1 MDSYE
6 WILEELKRALYSVEK
21 EERVQLKQKLLQ
33 AKRVYTFRIDCGVL
47 CHASGTIRVAGNVG
61 W

>member
-21 EERVQLKQKLLQ
+21 EVIFLALPESIHRNPYL
-33 AKRVYTFRIDCGVL
+33 
-47 CHASGTIRVAGNVG
+47 
-61 W
+61 

>member
-33 AKRVYTFRIDCGVL
+33 AKRVYI
-47 CHASGTIRVAGNVG
+47 AGMG
-61 W
+61 RW

>member
-21 EERVQLKQKLLQ
+21 EERVKLKQK
-33 AKRVYTFRIDCGVL
+33 
-47 CHASGTIRVAGNVG
+47 
-61 W
+61 